1 MAFGNGP
8 RIVTDGLVLAL
19 DAGDRNSYPGSG
31 TTWRDMSG
39 NGNNS
44 TLTNGPTFSSLNG
57 GAIVYDGI
65 DDYSINTLSAGFT
78 QAMTVITVAKSTN
91 STWNSIAGL
100 GSARY
105 ANGYIIHNNQGDT
118 STTFYLLDSS
128 GGYTGLNSVTPTN
141 IQNYNFYGLTTD
153 GSTHKIYLNGYETF
167 TTTVSISR
175 TNTGSPQSNYLGLD
189 STIAGRHTA
198 EQVAIHLIYNRSLT
212 ASEIL
217 QNYNAQKSR
226 FNL

>member
-8 RIVTDGLVLAL
+8 RIVSNGLVLAL

-31 TTWRDMSG
+31 TTWTDLSG
-39 NGNNS
+39 NGNNA
-44 TLTNGPTFSSLNG
+44 TLTNGPTFSSSNG

-78 QAMTVITVAKSTN
+78 QGMTVISVAKSTN

-128 GGYTGLNSVTPTN
+128 GAYTGLNSVTPTN
-141 IQNYNFYGLTTD
+141 IQNFNFYGLTTD
-153 GSTHKIYLNGYETF
+153 SSTHKIYLNGYETF

-189 STIAGRHTA
+189 STIAGRYTA
-198 EQVAIHLIYNRSLT
+198 EQVAIHLIYNKSLT
-212 ASEIL
+212 AAEMA
-217 QNYNAQKSR
+217 QNYNALKSR
-226 FNL
+226 FGL